1 MGNSDACFSTDMG
14 VMFQSFRI
22 NVQRTIRLLMS
33 IFLVSIAGN
42 VSAEVISSDK
52 TEISIMTF
60 NVENLFDNIDDPGK
74 TDETFLALKDKQSA
88 THKQECGKISVE
100 RWRNQCL
107 FWDWNDAVLDK
118 KLRVI
123 AASIRQVGEGRG
135 ADIIALQEVENIG
148 ILERLRENYL
158 RGLGYQPAVLVE
170 GRDRRGIDVA
180 FLSRLPVSGVALHDI
195 PFSNTEESRVLD
207 TRGILEATF
216 ELPDGEKLVGFAVH
230 FPAPF
235 HPTFM
240 REMAYQK
247 LSRLKA
253 ALDAGQ
259 PAFAAGDFNTTSE
272 EDKNKKMLSRLV
284 KPDWQVVHE
293 NCDGCKGTSY
303 YPPKDDW
310 SFLDMI
316 LWSNGVSA
324 WRMNTGSVLI
334 ANTTGAQVTKQD
346 TPARFELPEGTGVSD
361 HWPLVFTITLPDQ
374 AGI

>member
-1 MGNSDACFSTDMG
+1 M
-14 VMFQSFRI
+14 VQSFRI
-22 NVQRTIRLLMS
+22 IVQKIIRLLLTS
-33 IFLVSIAGN
+33 VLVSVAGN
-42 VSAEVISSDK
+42 VSAEDSGLDK

-60 NVENLFDNIDDPGK
+60 NVENLFDNTDDPGK
-74 TDETFLALKDKQSA
+74 TDETFLAVEDKQSA
-88 THKQECGKISVE
+88 AHKQECGKITVQ
-100 RWRNQCL
+100 RWRNQCF

-148 ILERLRENYL
+148 ILERLRVDYL
-158 RGLGYQPAVLVE
+158 QGLDYQPAVLVE

-180 FLSRLPVSGVALHDI
+180 FLSRLPVTGVALHNI
-195 PFSNTEESRVLD
+195 PFSNTGESRVLD

-230 FPAPF
+230 FPAPY
-235 HPTFM
+235 HPTSM

-247 LSRLKA
+247 LSRLKS
-253 ALDAGQ
+253 ALAAGQ

-272 EDKNKKMLSRLV
+272 EDENKNMLSRLV

-316 LWSNGVSA
+316 LWSQGDSA
-324 WRMNTGSVLI
+324 WRMNSDSVLI
-334 ANTTGAQVTKQD
+334 ANKTSAQVTNKD

-361 HWPLVFTITLPDQ
+361 HWPLVFTITLPD
-374 AGI
+374 